1 MKLLITFLTL
11 LSFAV
16 AAPSFA
22 HSDEYL
28 DTIAT
33 PHGGQMRM
41 AGAYHFE
48 LVVSA
53 DALTVYVTD
62 HAGMPVATTGA
73 AGTATVLAGGERAS
87 VTLQPAGDDQLRGS
101 GQFVLDPAM
110 RVVLNITLPGQ
121 SAQQARF
128 TPLAPRPAAMPVAA
142 EQSQNEHHHH

>member
-1 MKLLITFLTL
+1 MKLLYTL
-11 LSFAV
+11 LAV
-16 AAPSFA
+16 AALAFAGQTSA

-73 AGTATVLAGGERAS
+73 AGTATVLAGGKRAS
-87 VTLQPAGDDQLRGS
+87 VTLQPAGADQLRGS
-101 GQFVLDPAM
+101 GQFILDPAM

-128 TPLAPRPAAMPVAA
+128 TPLARAVIPTTAHDDGG
-142 EQSQNEHHHH
+142 HHH

>member
-1 MKLLITFLTL
+1 MKLLYTL
-11 LSFAV
+11 LAV
-16 AAPSFA
+16 AALAFAGQTSA

-73 AGTATVLAGGERAS
+73 AGTATVLAGGKRAS
-87 VTLQPAGDDQLRGS
+87 VTLQPAGADQLMGR
-101 GQFVLDPAM
+101 GQFAMDPAM

-121 SAQQARF
+121 GAQQARF
-128 TPLAPRPAAMPVAA
+128 TPLAPRAAMPIAA
-142 EQSQNEHHHH
+142 EQNQNEHQHH